1 MVVWTPAILPEGLCD
16 GDATAGAC
24 AVFNGSMDEDLR
36 PGLAADLDATFEAL
50 VRAHQD
56 RLFGLALRFLGD
68 AADAE
73 EIVQDGFVRAYRALR
88 TYDERRIRDLDL
100 RPWLSSI
107 VLNLCRTRYHR
118 RLKTRMAVVA
128 NGLEDRQLPAPS
140 ADTPHERSAR
150 REATEH
156 WAELVASLPVLY
168 RAAVVLRHVDGL
180 SYQEM
185 SHVLG
190 RPEGT
195 VKAQVHR
202 GLTLLRAAIEA
213 DQRQESIA

>member
-1 MVVWTPAILPEGLCD
+1 MLPEGRRRAARA
-16 GDATAGAC
+16 DATAGPQ
-24 AVFNGSMDEDLR
+24 AVFNGSMDDDLR
-36 PGLAADLDATFEAL
+36 PGLASDLDATFEAL

-56 RLFGLALRFLGD
+56 RLFSLALRFLGD

-73 EIVQDGFVRAYRALR
+73 EVVQDGFVRAYRALGD
-88 TYDERRIRDLDL
+88 YDAARIAELEL

-107 VLNLCRTRYHR
+107 VLNLCRTRYR
-118 RLKTRMAVVA
+118 RRTRARMAVVA
-128 NGLEDRQLPAPS
+128 GGLDGGRLPAPV

-150 REATEH
+150 RESAER
-156 WAELVASLPVLY
+156 WANLVGALPVLY

-180 SYQEM
+180 SYREM
-185 SHVLG
+185 SQALG

-202 GLTLLRAAIEA
+202 GLALLRAAVEA

>member
-1 MVVWTPAILPEGLCD
+1 
-16 GDATAGAC
+16 
-24 AVFNGSMDEDLR
+24 MDDDLR
-36 PGLAADLDATFEAL
+36 PGLAGDLDATFEAL

-56 RLFGLALRFLGD
+56 RLFSLALRFLGD
-68 AADAE
+68 APDAE
-73 EIVQDGFVRAYRALR
+73 EVVQDGFIRAYRALGG
-88 TYDERRIRDLDL
+88 YDEGRIGALEL
-100 RPWLSSI
+100 RPWLSAI
-107 VLNLCRTRYHR
+107 VLNLCRTRYR
-118 RLKTRMAVVA
+118 RRTRTRMAVVA
-128 NGLEDRQLPAPS
+128 GGLDDRQLPAPA
-140 ADTPHERSAR
+140 ADTPHESAAS
-150 REATEH
+150 RERTER
-156 WAELVASLPVLY
+156 WASLVGRLPVLY

-202 GLTLLRAAIEA
+202 GLALLRAAVEA

>member
-1 MVVWTPAILPEGLCD
+1 
-16 GDATAGAC
+16 
-24 AVFNGSMDEDLR
+24 VFNGSMDEDLR
-36 PGLAADLDATFEAL
+36 PGLARHLDATFEPL

-56 RLFGLALRFLGD
+56 RLFSLALRFLGD
-68 AADAE
+68 ASDAE
-73 EIVQDGFVRAYRALR
+73 EVVQDGFVRAYRALR
-88 TYDERRIRDLDL
+88 AYEAARIEALEL

-107 VLNLCRTRYHR
+107 VLNLCRTRYR
-118 RLKTRMAVVA
+118 RRTRTRMALVA
-128 NGLEDRQLPAPS
+128 GGLDDRQLPSPA

-150 REATEH
+150 REATER
-156 WAELVASLPVLY
+156 WAALVGSLPVLY

-202 GLTLLRAAIEA
+202 GLALLRAAIEA

>member
-1 MVVWTPAILPEGLCD
+1 MGAISVGPRRPRAPE
-16 GDATAGAC
+16 DATADAP

-56 RLFGLALRFLGD
+56 RLFSLALRFLGD

-73 EIVQDGFVRAYRALR
+73 EIVQDGFVRVYRALR
-88 TYDERRIRDLDL
+88 TYDEQRIRDLDI

-107 VLNLCRTRYHR
+107 VLNLCRTRYR
-118 RLKTRMAVVA
+118 RRTRTRMAVVA
-128 NGLEDRQLPAPS
+128 GGLEDRQLPGPAT
-140 ADTPHERSAR
+140 DTPHERSAR

-156 WAELVASLPVLY
+156 WAELVGRLPVLY

>member
-1 MVVWTPAILPEGLCD
+1 MGATSVAPRRLGSPEH
-16 GDATAGAC
+16 ATGRPC

-50 VRAHQD
+50 VRGHQD
-56 RLFGLALRFLGD
+56 RLFSLALRFLGD
-68 AADAE
+68 APDAE
-73 EIVQDGFVRAYRALR
+73 EVVQDGFVRVYRALKR
-88 TYDERRIRDLDL
+88 YDDRRIAELDL

-107 VLNLCRTRYHR
+107 VLNLCRTRYR
-118 RLKTRMAVVA
+118 RRTRTRMAVVA
-128 NGLEDRQLPAPS
+128 GGIDDTRLQAPP

-156 WAELVASLPVLY
+156 WADLVGRLPVLY

-185 SHVLG
+185 SQVLG

-202 GLTLLRAAIEA
+202 GLALLRAAIEA

>member
-1 MVVWTPAILPEGLCD
+1 
-16 GDATAGAC
+16 
-24 AVFNGSMDEDLR
+24 MDEDLR
-36 PGLAADLDATFEAL
+36 TGLATDLDGTFEAL

-56 RLFGLALRFLGD
+56 RLFSLALRFLGD

-73 EIVQDGFVRAYRALR
+73 EVVQDGFVRVYRALAG
-88 TYDERRIRDLDL
+88 YEAQRIRDLEV

-107 VLNLCRTRYHR
+107 VLNLCRTRYR
-118 RLKTRMAVVA
+118 RRTRTRMAVVSG
-128 NGLEDRQLPAPS
+128 GLDDRRLPAPA

-156 WAELVASLPVLY
+156 WADLVGRLPVLY

-180 SYQEM
+180 SYEEM

-202 GLTLLRAAIEA
+202 GLALLRAAVEA

>member
-1 MVVWTPAILPEGLCD
+1 MLPEGSRD
-16 GDATAGAC
+16 ARPEDATDRAP

-36 PGLAADLDATFEAL
+36 PGLASDLDATFEAL

-56 RLFGLALRFLGD
+56 RLFSLALRFLGD

-73 EIVQDGFVRAYRALR
+73 EVVQDGFVRVYRALR
-88 TYDERRIRDLDL
+88 SYEAQRIAELEL

-107 VLNLCRTRYHR
+107 VLNLCRTRYR
-118 RLKTRMAVVA
+118 RRSRTRMAVVA
-128 NGLEDRQLPAPS
+128 GGLDDTRLNAPAT
-140 ADTPHERSAR
+140 DTPHELAAR
-150 REATEH
+150 REATER
-156 WAELVASLPVLY
+156 WADLVGRLPVLY

-202 GLTLLRAAIEA
+202 GLALLRAAVEA

>member
-1 MVVWTPAILPEGLCD
+1 MLPEGPD
-16 GDATAGAC
+16 HTPARRDATIETR
-24 AVFNGSMDEDLR
+24 AVFNGSMDDDLR
-36 PGLAADLDATFEAL
+36 PGLAGDLDTTFEAL

-56 RLFGLALRFLGD
+56 RLFSLALRFLGD

-88 TYDERRIRDLDL
+88 AYDAGRIAELEL
-100 RPWLSSI
+100 RPWLSAI
-107 VLNLCRTRYHR
+107 VLNLCRSRYRRRTR
-118 RLKTRMAVVA
+118 TRMAVVPD
-128 NGLEDRQLPAPS
+128 GLDDRRLAAPA
-140 ADTPHERSAR
+140 AEMPHERSAR
-150 REATEH
+150 RESAER
-156 WAELVASLPVLY
+156 WADLVGGLPVLY

-185 SHVLG
+185 SQVLG

-202 GLTLLRAAIEA
+202 GLALLRAAIEA

>member
-1 MVVWTPAILPEGLCD
+1 M
-16 GDATAGAC
+16 DA
-24 AVFNGSMDEDLR
+24 DLR
-36 PGLAADLDATFEAL
+36 PGLARDLDGTFEPL

-56 RLFGLALRFLGD
+56 RLFSLALRFLGD
-68 AADAE
+68 ASDAE
-73 EIVQDGFVRAYRALR
+73 EVVQDAFVRAYRALR
-88 TYDERRIRDLDL
+88 TYESARVEALEL

-107 VLNLCRTRYHR
+107 VLNLCRTRYR
-118 RLKTRMAVVA
+118 RRTRTRMALVA
-128 NGLEDRQLPAPS
+128 GGLDDRNLLSSA

-150 REATEH
+150 REATER
-156 WAELVASLPVLY
+156 WAALVGSLPVLY

-202 GLTLLRAAIEA
+202 GLALLRAAVEA

>member
-1 MVVWTPAILPEGLCD
+1 
-16 GDATAGAC
+16 
-24 AVFNGSMDEDLR
+24 MDDDLR
-36 PGLAADLDATFEAL
+36 PDLARDLDGTFEAL

-56 RLFGLALRFLGD
+56 RLYGLALRFLGD
-68 AADAE
+68 GPDAE
-73 EIVQDGFVRAYRALR
+73 EVVQDGFVRAYRALAG
-88 TYDERRIRDLDL
+88 YDAPRIAELEV
-100 RPWLSSI
+100 RPWLSAI
-107 VLNLCRTRYHR
+107 VLNLCRTRYQR
-118 RLKTRMAVVA
+118 RARARQMVVPGDLA
-128 NGLEDRQLPAPS
+128 DRQFAAPVGDS
-140 ADTPHERSAR
+140 PHERTIR
-150 REATEH
+150 RESAQM
-156 WAELVASLPVLY
+156 WAGLVGGLPALY

-202 GLTLLRAAIEA
+202 GLALLRAAIEA

>member
-1 MVVWTPAILPEGLCD
+1 
-16 GDATAGAC
+16 
-24 AVFNGSMDEDLR
+24 MDEDLR

-56 RLFGLALRFLGD
+56 RLFSLALRFLGD

-73 EIVQDGFVRAYRALR
+73 EIVQDGFVRVYRALR
-88 TYDERRIRDLDL
+88 TYDAQRIEDLDL

-107 VLNLCRTRYHR
+107 VLNLCRTRYR
-118 RLKTRMAVVA
+118 RRSRTRMAVVA
-128 NGLEDRQLPAPS
+128 GGLDDGRLEAPA
-140 ADTPHERSAR
+140 ADMPHERSVR
-150 REATEH
+150 HESTQRWT
-156 WAELVASLPVLY
+156 ELVGGLPVLY

-202 GLTLLRAAIEA
+202 GLALLRAAFEA

>member
-1 MVVWTPAILPEGLCD
+1 
-16 GDATAGAC
+16 
-24 AVFNGSMDEDLR
+24 MDDDLR
-36 PGLAADLDATFEAL
+36 ASLARDLDGSFEAL

-56 RLFGLALRFLGD
+56 RLFSLALRFLGD
-68 AADAE
+68 APDAE
-73 EIVQDGFVRAYRALR
+73 EVVQDGFVRAYRALGG
-88 TYDERRIRDLDL
+88 YEAARIAELEI
-100 RPWLSSI
+100 RPWLSAI
-107 VLNLCRTRYHR
+107 VLNLCRTRYR
-118 RLKTRMAVVA
+118 RRTQARQMVVPGDLA
-128 NGLEDRQLPAPS
+128 DRQVAAPAL
-140 ADTPHERSAR
+140 DTPHEHSIR
-150 REATEH
+150 RESAEW
-156 WAELVASLPVLY
+156 WAGVVGALPVLY

-202 GLTLLRAAIEA
+202 GLALLRAAIEA

>member
-1 MVVWTPAILPEGLCD
+1 
-16 GDATAGAC
+16 
-24 AVFNGSMDEDLR
+24 MDDDLR
-36 PGLAADLDATFEAL
+36 PGLARDLDGTFEAL
-50 VRAHQD
+50 VLGHQD
-56 RLFGLALRFLGD
+56 RLFSLALRFLGD
-68 AADAE
+68 ASDAE
-73 EIVQDGFVRAYRALR
+73 EIVQDGFVRAYRALGG
-88 TYDERRIRDLDL
+88 YEAARIEALEI
-100 RPWLSSI
+100 RPWLSAI
-107 VLNLCRTRYHR
+107 VLNLCRTRYR
-118 RLKTRMAVVA
+118 RRNRIRMSVVA
-128 NGLEDRQLPAPS
+128 GGLDDRTLLAPV

-150 REATEH
+150 REATER
-156 WAELVASLPVLY
+156 WAALVASLPVLY

-202 GLTLLRAAIEA
+202 GLALLRAAIEA

>member
-1 MVVWTPAILPEGLCD
+1 
-16 GDATAGAC
+16 
-24 AVFNGSMDEDLR
+24 MDEDLR
-36 PGLAADLDATFEAL
+36 PGLAADLDGTFEAL
-50 VRAHQD
+50 VGAHQD
-56 RLFGLALRFLGD
+56 RLFSLALRFLGD

-73 EIVQDGFVRAYRALR
+73 EVVQDGFVRVYRALR
-88 TYDERRIRDLDL
+88 GYEAKRIQDLEV

-107 VLNLCRTRYHR
+107 VLNLCRTRYR
-118 RLKTRMAVVA
+118 RRTRTLMAVVS
-128 NGLEDRQLPAPS
+128 GGFDDQRLPAPA
-140 ADTPHERSAR
+140 ADTPHERSAN

-156 WAELVASLPVLY
+156 WADLVGRLPVLY

-202 GLTLLRAAIEA
+202 GLALLRAAVEA

>member
-1 MVVWTPAILPEGLCD
+1 
-16 GDATAGAC
+16 
-24 AVFNGSMDEDLR
+24 MDEDLR
-36 PGLAADLDATFEAL
+36 PGLAGDLDATFESL

-56 RLFGLALRFLGD
+56 RLFSLALRFLGD

-73 EIVQDGFVRAYRALR
+73 EIVQDGFVRAYRALDG
-88 TYDERRIRDLDL
+88 YDAARIAQLEL
-100 RPWLSSI
+100 RPWLSAI
-107 VLNLCRTRYHR
+107 VLNLCRTRYR
-118 RLKTRMAVVA
+118 RRTRTRMAVVEG
-128 NGLEDRQLPAPS
+128 GLDARRLEAPAG
-140 ADTPHERSAR
+140 DTPHERYAR
-150 REATEH
+150 RESTQR
-156 WAELVASLPVLY
+156 WADLVGGLPALY

-202 GLTLLRAAIEA
+202 GLALLRAALEA